1 MLQPRA
7 VPQLKEAVL
16 VELVSSVVLLIISR
30 GSAQIGLQ
38 PMEQEIK

>member
-1 MLQPRA
+1 MLQPRT

-16 VELVSSVVLLIISR
+16 VELVSSVVLLVISH
-30 GSAQIGLQ
+30 GSAPPGLQ